1 MLIRAV
7 YVTAGGTPCRF
18 VQTETKSITLHLF
31 HFFSPTLTFATTV
44 YITALS
50 IFYATFPFH
59 CLSFRGAARSWAL
72 ESVIKCL

>member
-31 HFFSPTLTFATTV
+31 HFFSPTLTCYYCVHYSLVNILCDIF
-44 YITALS
+44 LS
-50 IFYATFPFH
+50 LLE
-59 CLSFRGAARSWAL
+59 LSRG
-72 ESVIKCL
+72 IKELGVGT